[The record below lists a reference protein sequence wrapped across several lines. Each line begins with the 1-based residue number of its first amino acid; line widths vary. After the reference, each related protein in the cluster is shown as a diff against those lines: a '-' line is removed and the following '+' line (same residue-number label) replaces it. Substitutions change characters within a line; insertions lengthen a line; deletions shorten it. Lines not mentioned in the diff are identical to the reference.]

1 MTSGA
6 GDFQVH
12 RFSSDDVA
20 ERDRLAFVREVYGRV
35 IVKHDIEPHAGSPFR
50 CRSVLRRL
58 PGLGLASIDC
68 SGIHTERSTA
78 QIDSDDLV
86 LHLRLAGKSIVR
98 QFGREAVVGAGELAA
113 TRSFDV
119 ASSDCDPGSRLLH
132 IRIPVSALAPMIV
145 DLDAALVRVIPAD
158 TEPLPLLLKYAEFLQ
173 TTDALQQADTRH
185 LIVAHVYDLVAL
197 TLGVTP
203 DAAHVAKGRGVPAAR
218 LSAIMTDITENLGR
232 RDLTIDVIAGRH
244 HVTPRYVRML
254 FERQDLTFSEFV
266 LRERLA
272 RAHRALIDP
281 RVGNRPISDVA
292 FASGFG
298 DLSYFNR
305 TFRRRYA
312 ASPSEVREAA
322 KRGGN

>member
-1 MTSGA
+1 VTSAA
-6 GDFQVH
+6 GDFHVH

-35 IVKHDIEPHAGSPFR
+35 IVKHDIEQHAGSPFR
-50 CRSVLRRL
+50 CRCVLRRL

-68 SGIHTERSTA
+68 SGIHTARTPA

-86 LHLRLAGKSIVR
+86 LHVRSAGKSIVR
-98 QFGREAVVGAGELAA
+98 QFGREAVAGAGELAV

-132 IRIPVSALAPMIV
+132 IRVPVSALAPMIV
-145 DLDAALVRVIPAD
+145 DLDAVLVRVIPAD
-158 TEPLPLLLKYAEFLQ
+158 TGPLRLLLKYAEFLQ
-173 TTDALQQADTRH
+173 TTDALQQADTRQ
-185 LIVAHVYDLVAL
+185 LVVAHVHDLVAL
-197 TLGVTP
+197 TLGVTR
-203 DAAHVAKGRGVPAAR
+203 DAALVAKGRGVPAAR

-232 RDLTIDVIAGRH
+232 SDLTIDVIAGRH

-254 FERQDLTFSEFV
+254 FEKENLTFSEFV

-272 RAHRALIDP
+272 RAHTALIDP
-281 RVGNRPISDVA
+281 RVANLPISNIA
-292 FASGFG
+292 FANGFG

-322 KRGGN
+322 RRGRN